1 MTNSTLGNFNVSDI
15 IRVKAETAWVTAT
28 AYSVGDIVTNGEFR
42 YVCTIAGTSGG
53 TAPTHIGNVVQ
64 SDGGCTWD
72 YYGRS
77 SLGAAAVNLTAEIVS
92 IRYRRY
98 EANMP

>member
-1 MTNSTLGNFNVSDI
+1 MLLHFIYYSTGSETGKKKVFIRYEERNPITGVMETNSTLGNFNVSDI

-64 SDGGCTWD
+64 
-72 YYGRS
+72 
-77 SLGAAAVNLTAEIVS
+77 L
-92 IRYRRY
+92 
-98 EANMP
+98 